1 MEPVKADIIEYI
13 GDYGEKYSL
22 NISEMLST
30 EMIEKINSGK
40 EKLTE
45 EESYKFGEVF
55 IWFNEIQCR
64 VHGVMC
70 SKFIR
75 RNSCNIAITF
85 DNKSLMERFN
95 FKQGSASYNL
105 KNILTKMDILGMC
118 KVEYIE
124 FEIGKDKTK
133 VIEYP
138 FDIGIYTL
146 CLMELIKG
154 KVKIELM
161 LSTNIHDRRVKRIV
175 GYLSGSNWR

>member
-30 EMIEKINSGK
+30 EMIEKLNSGK

-45 EESYKFGEVF
+45 EESYKIDEVF

-64 VHGVMC
+64 VHGVTC

-95 FKQGSASYNL
+95 FKQGNASYNL

-118 KVEYIE
+118 KVEYID
-124 FEIGKDKTK
+124 FELGDKTK

-138 FDIGIYTL
+138 FNIGMYTL
-146 CLMELIKG
+146 HLMELIKG
-154 KVKIELM
+154 KVEIKLM
-161 LSTNIHDRRVKRIV
+161 LSTDTHDRRVKRIV

>member
-1 MEPVKADIIEYI
+1 MESVKADIIEYI
-13 GDYGEKYSL
+13 ADNEEKFSL
-22 NISEMLST
+22 NISEMLSA

-45 EESYKFGEVF
+45 EESYKLDEVF
-55 IWFNEIQCR
+55 IWLNEIQCR

-85 DNKSLMERFN
+85 DNKSLMERFS
-95 FKQGSASYNL
+95 FKQGNAVYNL
-105 KNILTKMDILGMC
+105 KNILTKMNLLGTC
-118 KVEYIE
+118 NVEYIE
-124 FEIGKDKTK
+124 IGKGKAK

-138 FDIGIYTL
+138 FYIGTYTL
-146 CLMELIKG
+146 HLMELVKG
-154 KVKIELM
+154 KIEIKLM
-161 LSTNIHDRRVKRIV
+161 LPTNTHDRRVKRVV